1 MERYPRFLYSNQL
14 YLLAYCVHVY
24 LMCYVYMAHSFKQRA
39 KVMGWVFV
47 QWGSSNNEA
56 AHNEDGRCVAHFS
69 AVIRVHG
76 NKKALTNGEPSD
88 WNQIYKHSTPSSV
101 IRLLTLLIGSID
113 LKICLMVL

>member
-1 MERYPRFLYSNQL
+1 
-14 YLLAYCVHVY
+14 
-24 LMCYVYMAHSFKQRA
+24 MCYVYMAHSFKQRA

-88 WNQIYKHSTPSSV
+88 WNQILQTQHAIISHSTTYSLDR
-101 IRLLTLLIGSID
+101 IH
-113 LKICLMVL
+113 